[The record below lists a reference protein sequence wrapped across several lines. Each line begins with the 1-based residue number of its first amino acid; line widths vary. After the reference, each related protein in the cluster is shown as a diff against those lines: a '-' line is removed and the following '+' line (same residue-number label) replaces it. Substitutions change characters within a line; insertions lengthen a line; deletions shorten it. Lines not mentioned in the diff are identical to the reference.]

1 MIRRPPRSTLF
12 PYTTLFRSVGHR
24 GPGHPGVSTGV
35 ALALAIPV
43 DERRGLRGAAGQR
56 RHIGPVPRLVGGPD
70 TEREHEEL
78 DQGTRRRRWPP
89 APAPLGVAHAGAAGG
104 RPKGGG
110 RRRRAG
116 PAVAAPP
123 RT

>member
-56 RHIGPVPRLVGGPD
+56 RHIGPVPRLVGDPD

-78 DQGTRRRRWPP
+78 DQGTRRRPGPP
-89 APAPLGVAHAGAAGG
+89 APAPVDVAHARTAGG
-104 RPKGGG
+104 GPRGGV
-110 RRRRAG
+110 RRG
-116 PAVAAPP
+116 VAAPGAGTP
-123 RT
+123 